1 MRIAVLVPI
10 SQSGNEVRLRRPSNT
25 IMHGAMIGEL
35 LQHHGVEGGRAPHPA
50 HRQAGKLLEQTAGP
64 SIGALSNQELGVG
77 HETGNEGVDVVAEL
91 GVVTIDVG

>member
-1 MRIAVLVPI
+1 MWIAVLVPI
-10 SQSGNEVRLRRPSNT
+10 SQSGNEVRLRRPDNT

-35 LQHHGVEGGRAPHPA
+35 LQQHGVERGRTRHLA

-64 SIGALSNQELGVG
+64 GIGALSNQEIGVG

-91 GVVTIDVG
+91 GVVPVDVG